1 MDDLIKWEPQ
11 DNQHL
16 TAKIVPITITGIN
29 PTMTNHCSL
38 CGRIVNDDD
47 RYCRRCGARFEW
59 KEGE

>member
-47 RYCRRCGARFEW
+47 RYCRRCGARFE
-59 KEGE
+59 

>member
-1 MDDLIKWEPQ
+1 MDELIRWEPH

-29 PTMTNHCSL
+29 PAMTNHCSL
-38 CGRIVNDDD
+38 CGRTVNDGD

-59 KEGE
+59 KEDE